1 MNTVASRCSA
11 KITRPRR
18 ICDQKL
24 PDGGPPSAGLTTPGL
39 RSAVSLT
46 VPSRPVPRSS
56 YPQAAGT
63 SAGCG
68 PATRCLHVLP
78 SMILLDH
85 YRAAAWP
92 AQAIGPDREISFC
105 AVDEP
110 SNLDVVF
117 WYGPTLSLVTKVR
130 PVLVSAGCTRPPER
144 LNMNRAMTGRNPCR
158 YGCWSM
164 VKSRKPPLI
173 DDSVCGVRSNPPDAT
188 LPCRLYFLMI
198 APTVWVEPASTA
210 KMPWRLDLCAST

>member
-78 SMILLDH
+78 AMILLDH

-92 AQAIGPDREISFC
+92 AQAIGPDREIS
-105 AVDEP
+105 
-110 SNLDVVF
+110 
-117 WYGPTLSLVTKVR
+117 
-130 PVLVSAGCTRPPER
+130 
-144 LNMNRAMTGRNPCR
+144 
-158 YGCWSM
+158 
-164 VKSRKPPLI
+164 
-173 DDSVCGVRSNPPDAT
+173 VCGVRSNPPEAT

-210 KMPWRLDLCAST
+210 KMPLRLDLCARM